1 MNQVPDSAETAPITV
16 AHDGDQVRIL
26 VDDRVVVTGADIS
39 TLVEAAN
46 ALGDSDPLLLRAGA
60 SLRLD
65 LSRAEKATVLE
76 AVWEHSTLTDELLE
90 RDAELDDDYGRTEA
104 RPAIETGIL
113 VDGQPWGWLFLMSE
127 DSTVTDVDGR
137 WQLVPDGPS
146 ETILTAG
153 ASFWGSMVSGP
164 YKDIGI
170 RRWSDLAAVSW
181 YEIDDGPTSMWM
193 DYEVEDWDKL
203 LLDAFS
209 GFFDGQYGPEGPLC
223 PACGQTKDWTAYIH
237 ADPMFVD
244 DLVGQAL
251 TEIYFPCA
259 EHKDEFRYSEVLFV
273 KQVAGH
279 DWRWTGSS
287 WTPL

>member
-1 MNQVPDSAETAPITV
+1 MNQVPDSAATAPITV
-16 AHDGDQVRIL
+16 APDGDQVRIL
-26 VDDRVVVTGADIS
+26 VGDRVIAAGADIS

-46 ALGDSDPLLLRAGA
+46 ALGDTDPLILRAGA

-65 LSRAEKATVLE
+65 LPRAEKVTVLA
-76 AVWEHSTLTDELLE
+76 AVREHNTLTDELWE
-90 RDAELDDDYGRTEA
+90 RDEELDLDSGRTEA

-113 VDGQPWGWLFLMSE
+113 VDGRPWGWLFLMSE
-127 DSTVTDVDGR
+127 DPVDGR
-137 WQLVPDGPS
+137 WQLVPVGPS

-181 YEIDDGPTSMWM
+181 YEIGEGPTEMWV

-203 LLDAFS
+203 FLDAFA
-209 GFFDGQYGPEGPLC
+209 GFFDGQYGPDRPFC
-223 PACGQTKDWTAYIH
+223 PACERTKKDWTAYID
-237 ADPMFVD
+237 ADPMFAD
-244 DLVGQAL
+244 ELVGQAM
-251 TEIYFPCA
+251 TAIYFPCA
-259 EHKDEFRYSEVLFV
+259 EHKGEFRYSEVLFV
-273 KQVAGH
+273 EQVAGH

-287 WTPL
+287 WTPS